1 MKNNLFLLVIIVI
14 TPFSL
19 AVAQVG
25 PQVVSISSNSNTM
38 VTRTPDSR
46 GWTDPALNHN
56 QLLQNQAGEGM
67 LKQIGPYRVQG
78 SSYLF
83 GEHHKGDMYSKEAK
97 ALNIYLSYNTY
108 NQELEFYSTS
118 NPNKPLMKEAG
129 EVDSFVLKQNKEVG
143 MEADLKFVYGAQL
156 GVKDK
161 FYFQEVASGATY
173 RLYKRYK
180 SDLTISSTNYIQA
193 DLRVFDMQTEY
204 YYAAPGVKGL
214 KKIKPNLSAFTKE
227 FKDVKDISGT
237 VSQDEFS
244 INPEKA
250 MQKLINFLNN

>member
-1 MKNNLFLLVIIVI
+1 MKNKLFLLFTAAIAPVSLVI
-14 TPFSL
+14 S
-19 AVAQVG
+19 QVG
-25 PQVVSISSNSNTM
+25 AQVVSLSTNSNTM

-78 SSYLF
+78 SSFLF
-83 GEHHKGDMYSKEAK
+83 GEHHKGDMFSKEAK
-97 ALNIYLSYNTY
+97 AFNIYLSYNTY

-118 NPNKPLMKEAG
+118 NPNQSLMKEPG
-129 EVDSFVLKQNKEVG
+129 EVDSFVLKQNKQLGIET
-143 MEADLKFVYGAQL
+143 DLKFIYGAQL

-161 FYFQEVASGATY
+161 FYFQEVAGGTAY

-180 SDLTISSTNYIQA
+180 SDLTISSTNYIQS

-227 FKDVKDISGT
+227 FKEVKDLSGV

-244 INPEKA
+244 INPEIA
-250 MQKLINFLNN
+250 MMKLINFLNN